1 MDELCEGRTFPE
13 DDLQLVKSIIARHS
27 KCWVE
32 GYALMV
38 KVVPETDSEEV
49 FPLDQIVRTRGHGRT
64 HDRPTGDSADC
75 Y

>member
-1 MDELCEGRTFPE
+1 MDELLEGRTFPE

-32 GYALMV
+32 RYALML

-49 FPLDQIVRTRGHGRT
+49 SPLDQIVRDGARRMLAAAL
-64 HDRPTGDSADC
+64 RAEADA
-75 Y
+75 YV